1 MGLWKL
7 WLENR
12 LEQEGL
18 RKLKEVWQQALQ
30 SLGISGLKPTDA
42 LATGLSDIEYRLE
55 RTPPVKGG
63 TAALKKLNNG
73 QIFDK
78 IKAADT
84 NLTDHVEEAEKWLNK
99 ISNDGKAHGATV
111 GDLMQRL
118 FGEKFNELSG
128 DDTPDLGTDAKAE
141 VPAQPPKPDNG
152 LNQDQP
158 DATASDA
165 EGPENEQPPPATP
178 QQATGQPPA
187 QQMGQPQ
194 QMMPPPPMGAQQGL
208 F

>member
-12 LEQEGL
+12 LEQDSV
-18 RKLKEVWQQALQ
+18 RKLKEVWRQALQ
-30 SLGISGLKPTDA
+30 SLGINGLKPTDA

-55 RTPPVKGG
+55 RTPPIKGG

-78 IKAADT
+78 IKSADV
-84 NLTDHVEEAEKWLNK
+84 NLTDHVEEAQKWLNK

-111 GDLMQRL
+111 GDLMQRM
-118 FGEKFNELSG
+118 FGDKFNDLSG
-128 DDTPDLGTDAKAE
+128 DDMPDLGDDAKAE
-141 VPAQPPKPDNG
+141 VPPQPPKPPNG
-152 LNQDQP
+152 VDSGPNP
-158 DATASDA
+158 TETDAT
-165 EGPENEQPPPATP
+165 EGPENQQPPPATP
-178 QQATGQPPA
+178 QQAAGQPPV

-194 QMMPPPPMGAQQGL
+194 QMPPAPMGAKQGL